1 MERRSFLQ
9 LLAIAALGPSLSA
22 MALVPEHKNQTLL
35 RMMDDCLACTEDNV
49 LLHQKFDEILFFI
62 NENYST
68 PSITEEEIA
77 QVRDILRIH
86 RNELSIDV
94 IKTISSTMLETV
106 FPLAVVKYVLVN
118 TPVSPRLTK
127 NNGILR
133 TKYGD
138 LVMKS

>member
-1 MERRSFLQ
+1 
-9 LLAIAALGPSLSA
+9 
-22 MALVPEHKNQTLL
+22 
-35 RMMDDCLACTEDNV
+35 MMDDCLACTEDNV